1 MLPTFVIGLREGLEA
16 ALIVGI
22 VAAFLRKQERTD
34 LLRWVWVGVSAAV
47 LLCLGVGAVLE
58 AVSRDLPQ
66 RQQEGLETVI
76 GALAVVMVT
85 YMVVWMRRHSRELKG
100 SLEGAAAS
108 ALTTGS
114 GRALVAMA
122 FLAVI
127 REGFETV
134 VFLMATF
141 NESGSGAAPVAGAVL
156 GILVAVVLGY
166 GVYRGGVRINLSKFF
181 RATGLVLV
189 LVAAGL
195 VMTALHTAHEADWL
209 NAGQQST
216 VDLSW
221 LVHPGSVQA
230 SLLTGMLGMQP
241 RPVLVEVLGWL
252 VYLVPVA
259 LYVGWPAGR
268 RISVQT
274 LTRMAAAGAIA
285 SVATAGILIAT
296 RPDAPTTRPASI
308 APGFVR
314 AGTGEVGGLPVVRYV
329 RTTTGS
335 PSSSELTAA
344 GVARRNGGRL
354 PLGLAPGADGRFD
367 VSVVLKTTAT
377 IAVDA
382 RTRELIS
389 TSQVTRKT
397 MTANGAPLG
406 SVTAVS
412 RAQRPATEVAAA
424 LAMARH
430 DGSALSSRHD
440 RRVAAEWLL
449 GLGVVLLALAGG
461 GIVAGRAR
469 RGPADSPTPLDDP
482 EGALVEREVSL
493 T

>member
-22 VAAFLRKQERTD
+22 VAAFLRKQERRD

-47 LLCLGVGAVLE
+47 LLCLAVGGVLE

-66 RQQEGLETVI
+66 RKQEGLETVI

-85 YMVVWMRRHSRELKG
+85 YMVIWMRRNSRELKG

-134 VFLMATF
+134 VFLLATF
-141 NESGSGAAPVAGAVL
+141 NESGSGVGPVLGAVL
-156 GILVAVVLGY
+156 GILVAVGLGY
-166 GVYRGGVRINLSKFF
+166 GIYRGGVRINLSKFF

-195 VMTALHTAHEADWL
+195 VMTALHTAHEANWL

-216 VDLSW
+216 VNLTW

-241 RPVLVEVLGWL
+241 RPVAIEVIGWL

-268 RISVQT
+268 RISLRT
-274 LTRMAAAGAIA
+274 ISRIAAAGAIA
-285 SVATAGILIAT
+285 SVATAGILLAT
-296 RPDAPTTRPASI
+296 QPAAPTIQPASI
-308 APGFVR
+308 SAGFVR
-314 AGTGEVGGLPVVRYV
+314 TGTAEIDGVDVDQYT
-329 RTTTGS
+329 RTTQTGTS
-335 PSSSELTAA
+335 TERLTAA
-344 GVARRNGGRL
+344 QLARHNDGRL
-354 PLGLAPGADGRFD
+354 PLGLKPEPDGLFTVSIKTSTVTT
-367 VSVVLKTTAT
+367 VSVDAAARQLIAT
-377 IAVDA
+377 DRI
-382 RTRELIS
+382 TRAAL
-389 TSQVTRKT
+389 TV
-397 MTANGAPLG
+397 GGVPLG
-406 SVTAVS
+406 TPSVLS
-412 RAQRPATEVAAA
+412 RAPQPAAEVSKAAA
-424 LAMARH
+424 EARR
-430 DGSALSSRHD
+430 DAASLDSRHD
-440 RRVAAEWLL
+440 RRVAEGWLA
-449 GLGVVLLALAGG
+449 GLAVGLAAVAGG
-461 GIVAGRAR
+461 GFLGGRSR
-469 RGPADSPTPLDDP
+469 RGSGGSPTPLDDHDA
-482 EGALVEREVSL
+482 ALVQREVSL